1 MLCVHNMKFKRI
13 GKGSS
18 GTVYRSS
25 FQDGYVVK
33 LMYNK
38 ELAQEEK
45 SVLEQVDKL
54 DPHSIFHYPIIKT
67 LSENYNLK
75 LCLDCSEQKKLKPCN
90 HIDCEYSI
98 PIVYEDGGN
107 SLENYLE
114 IRNVPRYQL
123 KNVQNFYL
131 GIWRLFYGV
140 YVMSQNNCYHLDIK
154 PSNITIKETDTE
166 TIVKLIDYGLFHTE
180 KTITEEISKGGL
192 GWLFGGCYFYHPPES
207 SLIISE
213 SLGIVPMSYV
223 YDRFVIGFIESLRF
237 AECYQKLAPYFSTQK
252 IDKFKFEI
260 DRQTYTTDVGYRV
273 TINFKSLYS
282 NIDTYMLGLSL
293 KAIVSN
299 IKDYDLSETD
309 REFTIQLDDLTSKM
323 CSMYVGERIK
333 PQVAFE
339 KFLHMLKAIYD
350 VDMTDLLSVDAHKVK
365 IDN

>member
-114 IRNVPRYQL
+114 IRNVSGYRL
-123 KNVQNFYL
+123 KNIQNFYL

-192 GWLFGGCYFYHPPES
+192 GWLFGDGYFYHPPES

-213 SLGIVPMSYV
+213 SLGTVPMSYV
-223 YDRFVIGFIESLRF
+223 YGRFVKGFEESLRF

-339 KFLHMLKAIYD
+339 KYLHMLKAIYD
-350 VDMTDLLSVDAHKVK
+350 VDMTDLLSVDVH
-365 IDN
+365 N